1 MIPRAKRV
9 ALCVAGLA
17 WCSFALACYGGL
29 FGGGTFERSMA
40 RTAEDIDRIY
50 QLNSDTQKIVETR
63 LKAMETKQQ
72 TQSELTMRSL
82 AELEQRVEALQ
93 ETLGIIRTQVE
104 ELRYRTLGE
113 SPDRIPLRVGQGD
126 RASTVVLEGEQLF
139 LSGRNALERGD
150 HNGARTSFNTF
161 LKQFPTSARAAEAQV
176 WIGETY
182 YREGKYKEAAAAYQ
196 VVGQQY
202 VTSPYV
208 PESLMKIALCQ
219 EQLGQKEQ
227 AAGTLERVIAK
238 YPRWEKI
245 ENAQEMLR
253 RLVKVGPQVPPVP

>member
-1 MIPRAKRV
+1 
-9 ALCVAGLA
+9 L
-17 WCSFALACYGGL
+17 ALACYSGL
-29 FGGGTFERSMA
+29 FGGGALERDMA
-40 RTAEDIDRIY
+40 RTAADIDRIY

-63 LKAMETKQQ
+63 LKAMETRQQ

-93 ETLGIIRTQVE
+93 ETLGVIRTQVE

-126 RASTVVLEGEQLF
+126 RTSTVVLEGEQLF

-150 HNGARTSFNTF
+150 YNGSRTSFQTF
-161 LKQFPTSARAAEAQV
+161 LNQFAASARAAEAQV
-176 WIGETY
+176 WIGETF
-182 YREGKYKEAAAAYQ
+182 YREGKYKEAATAYQ
-196 VVGQQY
+196 VVEQRY
-202 VTSPYV
+202 LTSRYV
-208 PESLMKIALCQ
+208 PEALMKIALCQ

-227 AAGTLERVIAK
+227 AIATIERVIAK

-253 RLVKVGPQVPPVP
+253 RLAKIGLQVPPAPAP